1 MGEARRRGN
10 RSERI
15 DKMRQEFGV
24 KAISEARFN
33 AYVSWSRLPPARM
46 ISTELEWYADQNE
59 RVLGV
64 VSVDHTDRDFA
75 FVALGRDEKGRFRTV
90 DVETSFS
97 SLGDARRKLFHALQ
111 KLSSSG
117 DETFPQGGAD
127 RGGVD
132 LFAPVHGEEK
142 LHKAFKLVA
151 EHPSWSP
158 AKAILSEM
166 MNHYVDVDGNFV
178 EQFQSE
184 GFDSRLWELYLYA
197 FLLEEGL
204 YVERPDPAPDFVVR
218 LGRKKVFIEA
228 VTVNPTDGEKPPTE
242 EHGVVVRSQEEIAK
256 LLEGKMPIKFGSA
269 LYSKLNRKTP
279 YWTLPDVANHPLI
292 FAIADF
298 HEPQSMMWSSSALFR
313 YLYGVSHDFSKD
325 EHGQLLISSL
335 KIEKHQH
342 NGKEIPSGFFFL
354 PNAENVSA
362 VLFSSTGTLSKFN
375 RMGRLAGFGVPN
387 IIMTRYGL
395 YHDHDPNA
403 ALPKPFVRTIMEGQT
418 TETWAEGMS
427 MFHNPNAKHPVDPDL
442 FPGIAHH
449 WFEEG
454 LIKSTIPPFHPY
466 SSMTMNVLVTDKEE
480 DLADKEGTSVTP
492 PIE

>member
-1 MGEARRRGN
+1 MGEARRRGT
-10 RSERI
+10 RLERI
-15 DKMRQEFGV
+15 DRMRKDFGV
-24 KAISEARFN
+24 KALSEARFN

-46 ISTELEWYADQNE
+46 VSTELEWFADQDE

-64 VSVDHTDRDFA
+64 VSIDHSDRDFA
-75 FVALGRDEKGRFRTV
+75 FVTLGRDEKGRFRAI
-90 DVETSFS
+90 DVGTSLQS
-97 SLGDARRKLFHALQ
+97 IGDARRELFNSLKKH
-111 KLSSSG
+111 SSTG
-117 DETFPQGGAD
+117 DETFPQGATD

-132 LFAPVHGEEK
+132 LFAPVHAEEK

-151 EHPSWSP
+151 DHPSWSP
-158 AKAILSEM
+158 AKSILAEM
-166 MNHYVDVDGNFV
+166 MNHFVDVDGNFV

-228 VTVNPTDGEKPPTE
+228 VTVNPTDGESPPLTE
-242 EHGVVVRSQEEIAK
+242 NGVVARSQEEIVN
-256 LLEGKMPIKFGSA
+256 LLKGKMPIKFGSA

-279 YWTLPDVANHPLI
+279 YWTIPDVVNQPLV

-313 YLYGVSHDFSKD
+313 YLYGVSHDFSRD

-335 KIEKHQH
+335 KIEKHEH
-342 NGKEIPSGFFFL
+342 NGKQIPSGFFSL

-403 ALPKPFVRTIMEGQT
+403 SLPKPFIRNIAEGQT
-418 TETWAEGMS
+418 RETWAEGMS
-427 MFHNPNAKHPVDPDL
+427 MFHNPNAKHPVDPDM

-449 WFEEG
+449 WFKEG
-454 LIKSTIPPFHPY
+454 LIHSTVPESHPY
-466 SSMTMNVLVTDKEE
+466 SSMTMNVLVTDKE
-480 DLADKEGTSVTP
+480 TMSVDTP
-492 PIE
+492 SASNGEVT